1 MKKLTALFLSL
12 AILLCMCPVYSFA
25 LSQNILILGDTNL
38 DTKVNIKDATL
49 IQKFLA
55 HLADL
60 TDESSVCADCNE
72 DDQINIKDAT
82 WIQKFVANMDCPYP
96 IGEEI
101 TAAVPDPTVPSTT
114 VTDEAVSSTAVSE
127 ATEPST
133 TVSEELPSSAPFTSS
148 STDPTEVPTTAEVTT
163 PVIETTTV
171 EPTETTAKATGG
183 NSDVEPETPPKATGG
198 DSGVELPDDN
208 FTTEPTESEAAV
220 VPYEPV
226 KPSTNI
232 TIYFSNN
239 VSWSTVNAYLYNDNT
254 GTELKSWPGTAMTLE
269 TINDYGEEIYKLSVD
284 VSKYNRVVFNNGKSQ
299 TLNAAVTV
307 ASSGFYISDQ
317 TSKSAMQLGVYS
329 YGSTDYGNKETV
341 KLSYPTGY
349 QKSIEIWTPAGYD
362 PKDTSKK
369 YSVIYLLDGQNQFDD
384 SDAYD
389 GGWGSDEVITAL
401 MKNGGEGIIL
411 VGIDNS
417 TNRDNELTPD
427 IGDVI
432 PAYNSGGFKNGSGE
446 EFAAFV
452 AKTVVPY
459 IESNYNVYTDA
470 AHSAIVGSSS
480 GGIEAFYIGME
491 YMNEFGR
498 IGAISPA
505 FVLYEKSTWLEYFKK
520 FDFTDSSKLP
530 RIYFYN
536 GGGDSLEQE
545 LLPDAEGMMSW
556 LADLGYDESK
566 MTFVYDEKN
575 GHNEAA
581 WRAYMPEIVTWLFE
595 LQ

>member
-1 MKKLTALFLSL
+1 MKKFTALFLSL
-12 AILLCMCPVYSFA
+12 AIILCMCPVFTFA
-25 LSQNILILGDTNL
+25 LSENILILGDANR
-38 DTKVNIKDATL
+38 DAKVNVKDATL
-49 IQKFLA
+49 VQKFLA
-55 HLADL
+55 HL
-60 TDESSVCADCNE
+60 TDFTEENSLCADCNLDE
-72 DDQINIKDAT
+72 KINIKDAT
-82 WIQKFVANMDCPYP
+82 WIQKYAANIDCPYP

-101 TAAVPDPTVPSTT
+101 LSGDASI
-114 VTDEAVSSTAVSE
+114 
-127 ATEPST
+127 TEPVTTTPVAST
-133 TVSEELPSSAPFTSS
+133 PATTAPVTST
-148 STDPTEVPTTAEVTT
+148 STDPTEPPTTTGV
-163 PVIETTTV
+163 VETTV
-171 EPTETTAKATGG
+171 Q
-183 NSDVEPETPPKATGG
+183 
-198 DSGVELPDDN
+198 
-208 FTTEPTESEAAV
+208 TEPTESSAATTSTTPVTELPSTTSTESEATA

-226 KPSTNI
+226 KPDTNV

-239 VSWSTVNAYLYNDNT
+239 VGWSTVNAYLYNDKE
-254 GTELKSWPGTAMTLE
+254 GTELKSWPGTAMTFE
-269 TINDYGEEIYKLSVD
+269 TTNDYGETIYKMNVD

-307 ASSGFYISDQ
+307 ASSGFFITSQ
-317 TSKSAMQLGVYS
+317 TPKSAMQLGVYS
-329 YGSTDYGNKETV
+329 YGTTDYGNKETV
-341 KLSYPTGY
+341 KLDYPTGY
-349 QKSIEIWTPAGYD
+349 KKPVEIWTPAGYD
-362 PKDTSKK
+362 SADTSKK

-384 SDAYD
+384 SDAYN

-446 EFAAFV
+446 TFADFV
-452 AKTVVPY
+452 ANSVVPY
-459 IESNYNVYTDA
+459 VEANYNVYTDA

-505 FVLYEKSTWLEYFKK
+505 FMLYDKSTWLKYFEK

-530 RIYFYN
+530 GIYFYN

-545 LLPDAEGMMSW
+545 LLPAAEGMMSW
-556 LADLGYDESK
+556 LAELGYDESK
-566 MTFVYDEKN
+566 MTFVYDDKN
-575 GHNEAA
+575 AHNEAA

>member
-12 AILLCMCPVYSFA
+12 AILLCMCPVCSFA

-60 TDESSVCADCNE
+60 TGESSVCADCNE

-101 TAAVPDPTVPSTT
+101 TATVPDPTVPSTT
-114 VTDEAVSSTAVSE
+114 GTEEAVSSTAVSE

-133 TVSEELPSSAPFTSS
+133 TVSEELPSSAPSTSS

-183 NSDVEPETPPKATGG
+183 

-226 KPSTNI
+226 KPDTNI

-239 VSWSTVNAYLYNDNT
+239 AGWSTVNAYVYNDNELV
-254 GTELKSWPGTAMTLE
+254 ELKAWPGTAMTYHTTNE
-269 TINDYGEEIYKLSVD
+269 YGEDIYKMNVD

-307 ASSGFYISDQ
+307 ASSGFFITSQ
-317 TSKSAMQLGVYS
+317 TPKTAMQLGVYS
-329 YGSTDYGNKETV
+329 YDTTDYGTKETI
-341 KLSYPTGY
+341 KLTYPAGY
-349 QKSIEIWTPAGYD
+349 QKPIEIWTPAGYN
-362 PKDTSKK
+362 PADTTKK

-384 SDAYD
+384 SDYYNS
-389 GGWGSDEVITAL
+389 GGWGSDEVVTAL

-417 TNRDNELTPD
+417 YNRDNELTPN
-427 IGDVI
+427 IGALN
-432 PAYNSGGFKNGSGE
+432 PNYNYGGFKNGSGE
-446 EFAAFV
+446 EFASFV
-452 AKTVVPY
+452 ANTVVPY
-459 IESNYNVYTDA
+459 IEANYNVYTDA

-480 GGIEAFYIGME
+480 GGLEAFYIGME

-505 FVLYEKSTWLEYFKK
+505 FVLFDQATWNEYFSK
-520 FDFTDSSKLP
+520 FDFTDSSNLP

-545 LLPDAEGMMSW
+545 LLPAAEGMMSW
-556 LADLGYDESK
+556 LAGLGYDESK
-566 MTFVYDEKN
+566 MTFVYDDKN
-575 GHNEAA
+575 QHNEAA